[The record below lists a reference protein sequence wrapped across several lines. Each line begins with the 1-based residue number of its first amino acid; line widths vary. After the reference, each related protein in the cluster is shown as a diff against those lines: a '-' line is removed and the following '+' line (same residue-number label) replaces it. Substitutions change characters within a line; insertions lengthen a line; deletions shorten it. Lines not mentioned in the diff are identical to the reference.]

1 MSQKVAEL
9 PSQIQRTQSSWS
21 ETALHRYLDKLFVAA
36 GAVGAFCI
44 ALIGALMIVQSAG
57 RKLGIN
63 TGATIDVVAWLC
75 AAAAFLTMAHAFK
88 HGDFVRVSLVLEKLP
103 ARWCARLEVMSLVLA
118 TVAIGY
124 LAYWACVFTYE
135 SWAMKELA
143 QGLWALPLW
152 IPQMS
157 FVVGSLLFWL
167 AVVDELALVLS
178 GNEPTYARLV
188 RERHEAGDFSSDL

>member
-9 PSQIQRTQSSWS
+9 PVQIQRRQSSWS
-21 ETALHRYLDKLFVAA
+21 ETALHRYLDKLFVGA
-36 GAVGAFCI
+36 GALGAFCI
-44 ALIGALMIVQSAG
+44 ALICALMIVQSAG

-118 TVAIGY
+118 AVAIGY
-124 LAYWACVFTYE
+124 LAYWACTFTYE